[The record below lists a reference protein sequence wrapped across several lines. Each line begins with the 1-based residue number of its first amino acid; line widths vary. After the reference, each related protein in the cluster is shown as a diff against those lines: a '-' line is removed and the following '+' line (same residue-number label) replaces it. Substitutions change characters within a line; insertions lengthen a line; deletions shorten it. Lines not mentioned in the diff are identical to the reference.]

1 MFRYIS
7 DLFQIY
13 FYNPHMV
20 KKAAELL
27 QNGAVMD
34 KLLQPHES
42 HINYVLQFM
51 MDYNLQGMNTVS
63 LTEVCVMLMVSF
75 SPGGYSPPVHDGLQP
90 PGDEHSEP
98 H

>member
-1 MFRYIS
+1 MSRYIS
-7 DLFQIY
+7 EFQIY

-63 LTEVCVMLMVSF
+63 
-75 SPGGYSPPVHDGLQP
+75 H
-90 PGDEHSEP
+90 
-98 H
+98 

>member
-7 DLFQIY
+7 DLFQIF

-63 LTEVCVMLMVSF
+63 VTEVSVMLMVS
-75 SPGGYSPPVHDGLQP
+75 SSR
-90 PGDEHSEP
+90 ST
-98 H
+98 